1 MTDDDLPEGDY
12 AVGPGRPP
20 LHSRFKPKQS
30 GNLKGRPKGSLNLAT
45 IVKKE
50 GNKRVKVKEGGRE
63 RTTTAMGAAVAQH
76 WRKAAQGNAQS
87 AKLMFDHVAKA
98 EDVQSGAQPQ
108 LLIPK
113 LDANAMRRI
122 AERVLR
128 NTEEGARDEPTSD
141 E

>member
-12 AVGPGRPP
+12 VVGPGRPP

-45 IVKKE
+45 AVKKE
-50 GNKRVKVKEGGRE
+50 GNKKVKVKEGGHE
-63 RTTTAMGAAVAQH
+63 RTTTAMEAAVAHQ

-87 AKLMFDHVAKA
+87 AKLMFEQSAKA
-98 EDVQSGAQPQ
+98 DDVQSGAHPH

-128 NTEEGARDEPTSD
+128 NTEEAASDEPISD
-141 E
+141 D

>member
-1 MTDDDLPEGDY
+1 MTDDDLPEDDY
-12 AVGPGRPP
+12 AVGPGRAP
-20 LHSRFKPKQS
+20 LHSRFKEGQS
-30 GNLKGRPKGSLNLAT
+30 GNLKGRPKGSLNLAS

-50 GNKRVKVKEGGRE
+50 GNKKIKVKEGGRE

-108 LLIPK
+108 LQIPK
-113 LDANAMRRI
+113 LDASAVRRI
-122 AERVLR
+122 AERILR
-128 NTEEGARDEPTSD
+128 NIEEAASDEPISD
-141 E
+141 D